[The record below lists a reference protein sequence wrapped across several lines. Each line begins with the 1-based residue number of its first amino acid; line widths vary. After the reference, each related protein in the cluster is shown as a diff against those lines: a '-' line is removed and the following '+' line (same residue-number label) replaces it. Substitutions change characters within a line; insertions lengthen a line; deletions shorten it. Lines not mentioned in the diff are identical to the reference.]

1 MEVVKVE
8 DTIYNVLVKFRIRG
22 KSEEKAIENVKKRIK
37 PIEDGDG
44 FDNELFD
51 IEILDVEK
59 EE

>member
-1 MEVVKVE
+1 ME
-8 DTIYNVLVKFRIRG
+8 DSMYDVLVKFRIRG
-22 KSEEKAIENVKKRIK
+22 KTEEEAIENTKKRIK
-37 PIEDGDG
+37 PIEDEDG